1 MFTTRCTR
9 VARILRAILR
19 ARHGVEVTDAS
30 CRVIS
35 FIRGTARAR
44 GPLFRAPRTMRKR
57 VENLSSSLG
66 ERT

>member
-1 MFTTRCTR
+1 
-9 VARILRAILR
+9 LR

-57 VENLSSSLG
+57 EENLSSSLG